1 MDLATWYEEFKRR
14 RVFRAMA
21 TFGVVSFALLQVVEP
36 VMHALHLPD
45 EVLTGLVLVLA
56 AGFPVVVVLA
66 WAFDLKGGRLERAE
80 PLGGPATPSRLRLGV
95 LLVGLGLVAAAPGL
109 GWVLLRGRGAPE
121 RRAGQAAGPAPAPAV
136 STVAVLPFADMSPQ
150 HDQEFFSDGIAE
162 EILGALAHVEGLKVI
177 GRTSSFAFKGKGE
190 DVATIA
196 RKLGAG
202 TLLEGSVRREGD
214 RVRVTAQLVDGV
226 DGLEV
231 WSERFDRQLTGVFA
245 VQDEIARAV
254 VAALRARLPGPRAA
268 AAAAAAPAVAVPA
281 ARPTANPEAY
291 ARYLLGRHFIG
302 QPTGEGFKRA
312 AEALEQAVA
321 LDPGY
326 APAWASLAY
335 AAFWRVQFE
344 TTGPEQAAYTAR
356 ARAAAEKAVALAPD
370 LPEAYAVR
378 GFLRLNQ
385 GWNWQ
390 GAEADF
396 QRALSLGSGDTEVM
410 RLHARF
416 VVAGQGRLSEGIEE
430 LRRTVARD
438 PLSAAARANLGTL
451 LSYQRHYEEA
461 VASLRQSLEITPDNA
476 IALCMLSHD
485 QVQLGQAE
493 AGLATARL
501 IKEPGWRLL
510 GETIALWRLGRRPE
524 ADRLL
529 AELEAREGDTMA
541 VQIATALALRGDRAG
556 ALDWLERAHRQED
569 GGLTDMALDPAF
581 DLLREEP
588 RFKAILVKLNL
599 PADVRAR

>member
-1 MDLATWYEEFKRR
+1 VDLATWYEEFKRR

-80 PLGGPATPSRLRLGV
+80 PLGGPATPSRLRLGL

-109 GWVLLRGRGAPE
+109 GWVLLRD
-121 RRAGQAAGPAPAPAV
+121 RRAPAQAAGGAAATARVTP
-136 STVAVLPFADMSPQ
+136 TIAVLPFVDMSPQ
-150 HDQEFFSDGIAE
+150 HDQEFFSDGVAE
-162 EILGALAHVEGLKVI
+162 EILGALAHVEGLRVI
-177 GRTSSFAFKGKGE
+177 GRTSSFALRGKGE
-190 DVATIA
+190 DVTTIA

-214 RVRVTAQLVDGV
+214 RVRVTAQLVDGA
-226 DGLEV
+226 DGVEL

-254 VAALRARLPGPRAA
+254 VAALRARLTGPRPPPATGA
-268 AAAAAAPAVAVPA
+268 VPAVAVPA
-281 ARPTANPEAY
+281 TRPTTNPEAY
-291 ARYLLGRHFIG
+291 AKYLLGRHFIG

-312 AEALEQAVA
+312 ADTLEQAVA
-321 LDPGY
+321 LDSGY

-378 GFLRLNQ
+378 GFLRLNEA
-385 GWNWQ
+385 WNWQ
-390 GAEADF
+390 GAESDF

-541 VQIATALALRGDRAG
+541 VQIATALALRGDRSG

-581 DLLREEP
+581 DPLRGEP

-599 PADVRAR
+599 PPDIRAR